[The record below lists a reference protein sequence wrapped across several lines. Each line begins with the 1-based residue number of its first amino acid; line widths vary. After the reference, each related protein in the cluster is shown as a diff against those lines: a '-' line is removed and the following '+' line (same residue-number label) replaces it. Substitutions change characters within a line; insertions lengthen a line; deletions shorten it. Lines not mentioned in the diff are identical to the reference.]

1 MSAWLLAQSDERV
14 LMPAGHG
21 IGQLA
26 QLNGKLIQILAHE
39 NSETASGL

>member
-1 MSAWLLAQSDERV
+1 
-14 LMPAGHG
+14 MPTVDG

-26 QLNGKLIQILAHE
+26 QNNGKLIQILAHE